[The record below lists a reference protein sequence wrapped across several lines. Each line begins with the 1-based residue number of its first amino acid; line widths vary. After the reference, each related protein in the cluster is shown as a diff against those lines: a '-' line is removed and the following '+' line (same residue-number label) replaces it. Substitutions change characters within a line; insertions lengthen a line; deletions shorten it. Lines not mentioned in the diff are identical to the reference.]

1 MLHPLL
7 LLWTTLFGALLCPS
21 NAITKSFVNS
31 SMPDMR
37 PTFVVN
43 FDTGTVI
50 CQHSPHPDDLHL
62 HQISIICDGKPD
74 CYSNPA
80 MHDESFPYCGS
91 RCNSTCSQ
99 RGACLFD
106 GTQGQCYCNAGYHGP
121 HCELNDDNECKDKP
135 CHWLA
140 HCRNT
145 YGSYSCT
152 CFPGFQ
158 GDGHECSDINE
169 CETGT
174 AQCPDHSTCVN
185 LPGTYFC
192 NCTEGYQPLG
202 IPLERC
208 ADIDE
213 CAQEIHDCPENFKC
227 QNEVGRFK
235 CVEKCDTGYRLVNGT
250 CVDIDECMEKIS
262 ECNSRATC
270 VNAVGA
276 YQCICE
282 DGFTGDG
289 ENCTPINDC
298 SQQEGICDRHAF
310 CIGTLR
316 MCICQSGY
324 VGDGLNC
331 YDVNECAAR
340 HNPCEGQISEMR
352 CVNIDGGYICCE
364 QHLDDKR
371 CIREKGAF
379 CSGGCGLQA
388 VCYNETCQCMEG
400 FSGDPRVKCSDIN
413 ECEDDK
419 QCPGAG
425 EWCVNLFGGFI
436 CCNADSKNPE
446 CSGNNSKLNGI
457 RRTFSTDSIQQK
469 TTGGFL
475 TIDKQV
481 ISSKQFGLACY
492 FGCPADS
499 HCVNSTCHCNDGF
512 IGNTFEGCAD
522 INECELGL
530 CNQSDSWCVNL
541 RGSFACCTT
550 NSTLSDCIG
559 LEITDGRENDISA
572 DNTKGE
578 NFALPSAIEKI
589 TGNMKVGTSGSGSAS
604 DTGNTNESWSGSSSN
619 GELSGNRRKT
629 SWAIETVGEWR
640 NFTGHAIII
649 GRGRIES
656 KKWNVA
662 KNKNGTQIGI
672 EVHKNGTEEGKYF
685 QFSIKE
691 EADKAGERSK
701 GTEGSGEDIE
711 ISDGVEKSPHD
722 ETLTSLSSEADK
734 SSQKGSDEI
743 LTSTTALS
751 IPTISNFSEVLK
763 TREEETKKPEIV
775 ILRYSKAPINYTS
788 TQSKISF
795 EGNPESS
802 ALLTSMLKFPKIL
815 ASEARGKVLS
825 EVNTTTYNSGKSTT
839 STVSEII
846 KYSTDA
852 ESISEVGPMKSE
864 ELETTTILEIS
875 KTAKTVLVTE
885 SSLIKSK
892 ESLARTGNDKRKQIA
907 KATNK
912 ETALTIPSNVNNE
925 LRSSAYITS
934 EDLEMQMGLTGKEI
948 DDSSTSQNQAI
959 VIGAVTLPSIPES
972 KSQWKKEGEL
982 KLQPENFTMTISGA
996 DIAITVGQETVS
1008 PTVIEVIHKGAVT
1021 VIPESNS
1028 SGSSAVAHS
1037 ESERPAKLHETSN
1050 PFEERL
1056 DKTTLKLGL
1065 EITKA
1070 LLTTE
1075 QTGIEIV
1082 KASSDHI
1089 ETAEAGVTLHPY
1101 PKSTEPVQFIENTI
1115 ELKSN
1120 STPVSQKTES
1130 KKPQNSVPIGTTQ
1143 GQAEAINF
1151 KKLPEQFTEIVENT
1165 KIPVIFKQT
1174 MKNAEV
1180 DGMISRNAVTAA
1192 GSTSNLS
1199 SFNQLSTMAFNRA
1212 SVSLIKPISYNNL
1225 PETVS
1230 TQYSV
1235 ATIHV
1240 TPTESGIGTTQESS
1254 TAGTIRLSAS
1264 LPSQTTTANLSSRDA
1279 AEEVKAIR
1287 NDKKHGKGATTETE
1301 NGETSSKGIELEGSG
1316 EEIIEVQTVNSTN
1329 SFVSNSATETNNFL
1343 RTAAI
1348 DVRGH
1353 EVGLEIVLING
1364 HPKTTELTSDE
1375 TMRKSSIFGSHRIEE
1390 STAFGTISSQ
1400 YFEKS
1405 NGIIGVN
1412 TIRNMETTFETTAHK
1427 KQGSFEEGEIVTS
1440 TEISPATNIYGS
1452 EIVST
1457 SALGATELA
1466 KISKSSTFLRTSETS
1481 LPIDMGDS
1489 IKNTLKPASSNGAT
1503 VLHVDHGK
1511 LGAITTPKF
1520 IASSSF
1526 STRKTLAK
1534 VSEKEE
1540 RINSTVENIIKI
1552 KAITEG
1558 AENDVVTSDGKIKY
1572 SSHSTAKDL
1581 NMRFGSVT
1589 AVETSTFKSTAGLVN
1604 TSKTV
1609 PGGIHPDI
1617 TTSGNPTE
1625 VSRIADVTEAFSE
1638 PNKWIASNAGQ
1649 FTATLS
1655 EFTANKTEIG
1665 KQTERKRLKD
1675 VDRSKSVSEMS
1686 SLTSPVM
1693 EIGGIRTSTI
1703 PEITKLETSLISE
1716 LKFIKETE
1724 QEINITTDTTRE
1736 TSSPKVSLQSKKT
1749 EELVIPLLS
1758 SNFMTTVERK
1768 TSGIELDKTTAVLEL
1783 DRITELSASETGTTK
1798 RIAEDET
1805 LESVMSTK
1813 SEMEFIKRM
1822 STLEFPPINSIERE
1836 PTSIQ
1841 ETAFSVSGTDIHTA
1855 AFLAFKTSTNPSFP
1869 SPETVTNDGSII
1881 TVANSRNFPSTLAEE
1896 VISKQFLKSVSQVS
1910 PLTTTSTLS
1919 VGNTVVSQP
1928 SESSKTDLSLTPTSS
1943 RSNLETT
1950 LIDSMNILKIE
1961 PETVGWT
1968 IKPEETG
1975 KNGIALEMKTA
1986 VPAVISKT
1994 KISESTHYPSGISI
2008 KVEQTPTKSS
2018 VSDEDLFKITQQETV
2033 SPLYAN
2039 ISESEE
2045 YVTATKTVYT
2055 IQETTGTPITQNDIP
2070 ASSLRCQSSNE
2081 CGADAYCERR
2091 SGVCRCYS
2099 GFDGQ
2104 PPMTPCVDINECERH
2119 LDDCDSTSR
2128 CSNIVGGFM
2137 CFCETGYRMSKEHI
2151 CVDIDECQ
2159 ERAGRP
2165 CSQHAICI
2173 NIPGSYQCQCNL
2185 GYTGDGYTCIPTD
2198 KRHCKEEELA
2208 KSNCG
2213 TNHLCLVNVKGEIDC
2228 ETCKKGFVKEE
2239 TDCIDINECA
2249 QSGICHENA
2258 FCENSDGSYS
2268 CHCQSGYKG
2277 DGYKCDDIDECQNN
2291 PCHPQSICTN
2301 LPGSFSCKCPD
2312 GWVGDGKNECINPFD
2327 TACLDKLSVCNQV
2340 NHTSCLSVTLG
2351 VITTSICECSANY
2364 RYNHIKH
2371 ICEDIDECVENRHS
2385 CDPSNSI
2392 CVNTLGGYTCMCSL
2406 GYEGVGGVCVDVN
2419 ECERGVADCNVPYRC
2434 ENHLGSVGCKC
2445 PPGFIGNGINCI
2457 EIESFTKADSGCND
2471 EWKKTCQ
2478 HMNRTCHIDDEDV
2491 QQCGSCIIG
2500 YQPLNG
2506 RCLPVQ
2512 ETGNC
2517 GDPQKNDCDA
2527 NAECIDVHPGHHF
2540 CTCKVGYIGDGR
2552 HCDGPNCH
2560 LNVTM
2565 CHKNARCQL
2574 DGTCKCKN
2582 GYQGNGVDLCQLES
2596 EKKQVGKTFKNGT
2609 GVLTITK
2616 ATVNREIKQDNETP
2630 SLNSVSDSGFGT
2642 LFTVMS
2648 STKVTPTTNDRR
2660 SQQNNG
2666 MEEVTSKSTGPTK
2679 GSLEKRNITVVTTST
2694 TSQGWVTAASHV
2706 VSAVSGEGGIISEA
2720 WQHSTKSSNKLF
2732 TAGALP
2738 SEMASSRQGAKESAR
2753 VLGSGAW
2760 VHSDLTSSKGA
2771 FIPEEIQ
2778 KTAVQKCTV
2787 ANQSTCHEFAVCAEG
2802 ECVCKLGYHGDGYS
2816 ICMKD
2821 IGDCT
2826 FDPTICDLRAVCDK
2840 STHTCKCIQGYIGD
2854 GVICAPDT
2862 FDCLLR
2868 PNLCSN
2874 FAECI
2879 GRRCICTAGYTGDG
2893 TECVTLE
2900 PVQDCTRCDAK
2911 AKCYNGTCIC
2921 NKGYFGN
2928 GAVCIADPTDCVHY
2942 PGLCHSNAICDQEKR
2957 RCKCTRGY
2965 IGNGME
2971 CNRKKDLLCLND
2983 RSICDHNAECLLT
2996 GICRCKQGFEGD
3008 GYYCREVNVKYEVIQ
3023 TNVSNV
3029 SECEQQCIANEECYH
3044 GQCRCAEGY
3053 KRGPNTTCVD
3063 IDECSM
3069 GSHNCHPV
3077 ALCTNVPGSFTCICP
3092 TGYHGNGRKC
3102 SQHHPLHN
3110 MSVDCELD
3118 GMTLAL
3124 VNDPDLYDGR
3134 IFVRGQTDNPFCSK
3148 KLNALLTNET
3158 EYHLI
3163 IQYSHCNVRFEEP
3176 NTIAVTVVIQRH
3188 PMFITERADAYDVRC
3203 TYPIGV
3209 RKVASHVGIS
3219 EITTTKTIVETGIG
3233 PTCSLTVTNEQDQL
3247 IDTAIVGQPL
3257 KLALTVYP
3265 NDTYAVLP
3273 RNCFAINLETGELY
3287 LLTDQNGCAI
3297 DTELFPEWT
3306 YRQVWLTTAKFRTF
3320 KWPDSSMIRFQ
3331 CDCSAC
3337 IESCPKVNCTKR
3349 SESTKQRRFRHVRE
3363 VPRNSVDEELEKHV
3377 VKSAKWMAYSR
3388 ALYINEEEELVRAQR
3403 DMKRWK
3409 YQGLKTYEE
3418 PMNALPDDICI
3429 RAVWVILSLLP
3440 LILLLVL
3447 IGLLSAM
3454 WRKQLSTK
3462 IRWRR
3467 AVVNDSESSY
3477 LKF

>member
-1 MLHPLL
+1 
-7 LLWTTLFGALLCPS
+7 
-21 NAITKSFVNS
+21 
-31 SMPDMR
+31 MPDMR

-270 VNAVGA
+270 VNAAGS

-340 HNPCEGQISEMR
+340 HNPCEGQISELR

-400 FSGDPRVKCSDIN
+400 FSGDPRIKCSDIN

-446 CSGNNSKLNGI
+446 CSGSNSKLNGI

-499 HCVNSTCHCNDGF
+499 HCVNGTCHCNDGF

-572 DNTKGE
+572 DNTKEE
-578 NFALPSAIEKI
+578 NFALPSAIGKI
-589 TGNMKVGTSGSGSAS
+589 AGNMKVGTSGSGSAS

-619 GELSGNRRKT
+619 GELSDNRRKT

-691 EADKAGERSK
+691 EANKAGERSK

-711 ISDGVEKSPHD
+711 ISDGVEKLPHD
-722 ETLTSLSSEADK
+722 ETLTSLSSEANK

-743 LTSTTALS
+743 LTSTTASS
-751 IPTISNFSEVLK
+751 IPTIRNFSEVLK

-775 ILRYSKAPINYTS
+775 ILRYSKAPINNYTS

-802 ALLTSMLKFPKIL
+802 ALLTSTLKFPKIL

-885 SSLIKSK
+885 SSLVKSK

-912 ETALTIPSNVNNE
+912 ETALTIPSNVNDE

-948 DDSSTSQNQAI
+948 DDSLTSQNQAI
-959 VIGAVTLPSIPES
+959 VIGAVTFPSIPES

-996 DIAITVGQETVS
+996 DIAITVEQETVS

-1089 ETAEAGVTLHPY
+1089 ETAETGVTLHPY

-1120 STPVSQKTES
+1120 STSVSQKTES

-1165 KIPVIFKQT
+1165 KVPVIFKQT
-1174 MKNAEV
+1174 TKNVEV
-1180 DGMISRNAVTAA
+1180 DDMISRNVVTAA

-1199 SFNQLSTMAFNRA
+1199 SFNQLSTMAFNTA

-1235 ATIHV
+1235 TTIHV
-1240 TPTESGIGTTQESS
+1240 TPTESGVGTTQESS

-1287 NDKKHGKGATTETE
+1287 NDKKHGKSATTETE

-1329 SFVSNSATETNNFL
+1329 SFVSNSATETNNLL

-1400 YFEKS
+1400 DFEKS

-1427 KQGSFEEGEIVTS
+1427 KQGSFEEREIVTS
-1440 TEISPATNIYGS
+1440 TEISPATNIDGS
-1452 EIVST
+1452 EIVLT

-1589 AVETSTFKSTAGLVN
+1589 AVETSTFKSTAGLVS

-1617 TTSGNPTE
+1617 TTSGNPFFEITE

-1638 PNKWIASNAGQ
+1638 PNKWVASNAGQ

-1655 EFTANKTEIG
+1655 KFTANK
-1665 KQTERKRLKD
+1665 TERKRLKD

-1703 PEITKLETSLISE
+1703 PEITRLETSLISE

-1798 RIAEDET
+1798 RITEDET

-1813 SEMEFIKRM
+1813 SEMEFTKRM
-1822 STLEFPPINSIERE
+1822 STLEFPPIDSIERE

-1855 AFLAFKTSTNPSFP
+1855 AFLAFKTSTSPSFP

-1881 TVANSRNFPSTLAEE
+1881 TVANSGNFPSTLAEE

-1910 PLTTTSTLS
+1910 PLITTSTLS
-1919 VGNTVVSQP
+1919 VGNTVVFQP

-1943 RSNLETT
+1943 RGNLETT

-2070 ASSLRCQSSNE
+2070 AASLRCQSSNE

-2119 LDDCDSTSR
+2119 LDDCDLTSR

-2239 TDCIDINECA
+2239 TDCTDINECA

-2258 FCENSDGSYS
+2258 FCENIDGSYS

-2312 GWVGDGKNECINPFD
+2312 GWIGDGKNECINPFD

-2364 RYNHIKH
+2364 RYNRIKH

-2457 EIESFTKADSGCND
+2457 EIKSFTKADSDCND

-2666 MEEVTSKSTGPTK
+2666 MEEVTSKSTGPTE
-2679 GSLEKRNITVVTTST
+2679 GSLEKGNITVVTTST
-2694 TSQGWVTAASHV
+2694 TSPGWVTAASHV
-2706 VSAVSGEGGIISEA
+2706 VSTISGEGSIISED

-2738 SEMASSRQGAKESAR
+2738 SEMASSRQGAKESAH
-2753 VLGSGAW
+2753 VVGSGAW
-2760 VHSDLTSSKGA
+2760 VHSGLTSSKGA
-2771 FIPEEIQ
+2771 IIPEEIQ

-2893 TECVTLE
+2893 TECVTVE

-2965 IGNGME
+2965 IGNGIE

-2996 GICRCKQGFEGD
+2996 GICQCKQGFEGD
-3008 GYYCREVNVKYEVIQ
+3008 GYYCREVNVKFEVIQ

-3044 GQCRCAEGY
+3044 GQCRCSEGY
-3053 KRGPNTTCVD
+3053 KRGPNTTCMD

-3092 TGYHGNGRKC
+3092 TGYRGNGRKC

-3148 KLNALLTNET
+3148 KLNALLANET

-3203 TYPIGV
+3203 TYPVGV

-3287 LLTDQNGCAI
+3287 LLTDQSGCAI

-3349 SESTKQRRFRHVRE
+3349 RESTKQRRFRHVRE

-3429 RAVWVILSLLP
+3429 RALWVILSLLP